1 MSISGLGAVLCSL
14 HGARKAPW
22 LVTHP
27 GLYLACPG
35 LRKGQIGRLEGL
47 TDICESRLD
56 TMNLRSVFRA
66 KHESMNDFHGTR
78 FPFFG
83 PCTILVNP
91 AGVPAIAV
99 PCTYQAAHAPRPV
112 P

>member
-1 MSISGLGAVLCSL
+1 MGISGLGAVLRSL
-14 HGARKAPW
+14 HGTRKSPW

-27 GLYLACPG
+27 GLYLACPE
-35 LRKGQIGRLEGL
+35 LREGKIGRLEGL
-47 TDICESRLD
+47 TDIRESRLD
-56 TMNLRSVFRA
+56 TVNLRSVFRA
-66 KHESMNDFHGTR
+66 KHESMNDFHEAR

-83 PCTILVNP
+83 PCTILLNP

-99 PCTYQAAHAPRPV
+99 PCMYQAAHVPRPA